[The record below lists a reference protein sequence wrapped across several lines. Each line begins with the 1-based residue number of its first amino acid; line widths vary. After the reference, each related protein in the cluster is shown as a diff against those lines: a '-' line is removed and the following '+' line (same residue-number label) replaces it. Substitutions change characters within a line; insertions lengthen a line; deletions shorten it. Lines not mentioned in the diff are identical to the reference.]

1 MNNHF
6 CPSPFIYI
14 SNNLEGKLRYCCLV
28 HTGLKD
34 DTGKEFHS
42 STSTLDE
49 VWNSPDLNS
58 VRDRMIEGTPIRDC
72 SVCYNAEKSGGG
84 SLRRDLVREWV
95 DGSSK
100 EQLDNILTEYNETK
114 KVSAPVSVE
123 VRTGSI
129 CNLKCRMCHP
139 TDSILIEK
147 EYQKFDR
154 TIPNWTKLNY
164 EKGSSHVEHNS
175 YFQQVIDNLPNT
187 QRLRFSGG
195 EPLINDSTY
204 EVIEEATRK
213 GYSKNID
220 LFINTN
226 FTKLTTDIL
235 ENLKTFKTV
244 NIDIS
249 IDGYKGVHEYVRTGI
264 DWNDIDENLIKIRPY
279 LNENFYITTNTT
291 VQNLNVFYLEDILK
305 WSITELNIT
314 PVLCVLN
321 NPTWLAVKNMPPD
334 AKVEATKRL
343 TALINSDLVMS
354 FKHPSW
360 LAERI
365 QSVIESIKV
374 PADPQEYNRFL
385 YFTQVTDSERKQNYR
400 ESIPELASYYEQ
412 YYPIKDL

>member
-34 DTGKEFHS
+34 ETGKEFHS

-49 VWNSPDLNS
+49 VWNSADLNS
-58 VRDRMIEGTPIRDC
+58 VRDKMIEGTPIRDC

-84 SLRRDLVREWV
+84 SLRKDLVREWV

-100 EQLDNILTEYNETK
+100 EQLTNILTEYNETK
-114 KVSAPVSVE
+114 KVLAPVSVE

-195 EPLINDSTY
+195 EPLINESTY

-226 FTKLTTDIL
+226 FTKLTTEIL

-334 AKVEATKRL
+334 AKIEATKRL
-343 TALINSDLVMS
+343 TSLINSDLVKS
-354 FKHPSW
+354 FKHPLW

>member
-34 DTGKEFHS
+34 ENGKEFHS

-49 VWNSPDLNS
+49 VWNSADLNS
-58 VRDRMIEGTPIRDC
+58 VRDKMIEGTPIHDC

-84 SLRRDLVREWV
+84 SLRKDLVREWV

-100 EQLDNILTEYNETK
+100 EQLTNILTEYNETK
-114 KVSAPVSVE
+114 KVLAPVSVE

-226 FTKLTTDIL
+226 FTKLTTEIL

-334 AKVEATKRL
+334 AKIEATKRL
-343 TALINSDLVMS
+343 TSLMNSDLVKS
-354 FKHPSW
+354 FRHPLW

>member
-1 MNNHF
+1 MNKHF

-49 VWNSPDLNS
+49 VWNSSDLNS
-58 VRDRMIEGTPIRDC
+58 VRDKMIEGTPIHDC

-84 SLRRDLVREWV
+84 SLRKDLVREWV

-100 EQLDNILTEYNETK
+100 EQLTNILTEYNETK

-164 EKGSSHVEHNS
+164 EKGSSHVEHDS

-195 EPLINDSTY
+195 EPLINESTH
-204 EVIEEATRK
+204 EVIAEATRK

-226 FTKLTTDIL
+226 FTKLTTEIL

-343 TALINSDLVMS
+343 TALMNSDLVMS
-354 FKHPSW
+354 FKHPLW

>member
-1 MNNHF
+1 MNKHF

-34 DTGKEFHS
+34 VDGKEFHS
-42 STSTLDE
+42 STSSLDD
-49 VWNSPDLNS
+49 VWNSEDLNS
-58 VRDRMIEGTPIRDC
+58 VRNRMIEGTPIRDC
-72 SVCYNAEKSGGG
+72 NVCYELEKSGGG
-84 SLRRDLVREWV
+84 SLRKDLVRQWV
-95 DGSSK
+95 DGSDK
-100 EQLDNILTEYNETK
+100 ETFDQIIIKYK
-114 KVSAPVSVE
+114 KTQRIDAPISVE

-147 EYQKFDR
+147 EYQKFNR
-154 TIPNWTKLNY
+154 IESGWRKLNY
-164 EKGSSHVEHNS
+164 EKGSSHVEHDN
-175 YFQQVIDNLPNT
+175 YFQQVINNLPNT

-195 EPLINDSTY
+195 EPLINESTH
-204 EVIEEATRK
+204 EVIAEAARK

-226 FTKLTTDIL
+226 FTKLTTEIL

-244 NIDIS
+244 NLDIS
-249 IDGYKGVHEYVRTGI
+249 IDGYKGVHEYVRSGL
-264 DWNDIDENLIKIRPY
+264 DWNDIEENLVKIRPY

-305 WSITELNIT
+305 WTIKELNIT

-321 NPTWLAVKNMPPD
+321 NPTWLAVKNMPD
-334 AKVEATKRL
+334 EAKIEAKNRL
-343 TALINSDLVMS
+343 TSLMNSDLVNN
-354 FKHPSW
+354 FKHPLW

-365 QSVIESIKV
+365 QSVIESIDI
-374 PADPQEYNRFL
+374 PADPIEFNRFL
-385 YFTQVTDSERKQNYR
+385 YFTQVTDRERKQNYK
-400 ESIPELASYYEQ
+400 ESVPELAMYYEQ
-412 YYPIKDL
+412 FYPIKEL

>member
-34 DTGKEFHS
+34 ENGKEFHS

-49 VWNSPDLNS
+49 VWNSADLNS
-58 VRDRMIEGTPIRDC
+58 VRDKMIEGTPIHDC
-72 SVCYNAEKSGGG
+72 NVCYNAEKSGGG
-84 SLRRDLVREWV
+84 SLRKDLVREWV

-100 EQLDNILTEYNETK
+100 EQLDNILTEYNNTK
-114 KVSAPVSVE
+114 KTPAPVSVE

-147 EYQKFDR
+147 EYLKFDR
-154 TIPNWTKLNY
+154 TIPNWLKLNFV
-164 EKGSSHVEHNS
+164 KGSSHVEHDN
-175 YFQQVIDNLPNT
+175 YFQQVIENLPNT

-226 FTKLTTDIL
+226 FTKITTEIL

-249 IDGYKGVHEYVRTGI
+249 LDGYKEVHEYVRTGI
-264 DWNDIDENLIKIRPY
+264 DWNDIEENLLKIRPY
-279 LNENFYITTNTT
+279 LSENFYITTNTT

-305 WSITELNIT
+305 WTITELNIT

-321 NPTWLAVKNMPPD
+321 NPTWLAVKNMPPG
-334 AKVEATKRL
+334 AKIEATKRL
-343 TALINSDLVMS
+343 ASLINSDLVKS
-354 FKHPSW
+354 FKHPLW

-412 YYPIKDL
+412 YYPIRDL

>member
-84 SLRRDLVREWV
+84 SLRKDLVREWV

-226 FTKLTTDIL
+226 FTKLTTEIL

-305 WSITELNIT
+305 WTITELNIT

-343 TALINSDLVMS
+343 TALINSDLVMN
-354 FKHPSW
+354 FKHPAW